1 MRFCHD
7 KSHFKTSKQISTRR
21 LAAQHMELNWID
33 DWVIQRGRE
42 VISCSASC
50 ASTSVLMEVPWT
62 CCMWS
67 CSPPRLFSP
76 MRECERRAKRGLS
89 SACYPA
95 CAVPHLPAPYGV
107 LYYHTQTPLTGE
119 SGSLV
124 RLTSVFPDDSVTVIP
139 FHKSKVRDS
148 GRPLSRCSPNVYI
161 Y

>member
-7 KSHFKTSKQISTRR
+7 NSHFKLSKQISTRH
-21 LAAQHMELNWID
+21 LAAQHMELNWMD
-33 DWVIQRGRE
+33 DWVIQKGRE
-42 VISCSASC
+42 VISCSAS
-50 ASTSVLMEVPWT
+50 TSFLMEVPWT
-62 CCMWS
+62 EPAACGPVQHHIS
-67 CSPPRLFSP
+67 FYL
-76 MRECERRAKRGLS
+76 MRECVRWAKRGLS

-107 LYYHTQTPLTGE
+107 LYYHTQTLLTGE
-119 SGSLV
+119 SGSLEQ
-124 RLTSVFPDDSVTVIP
+124 LTSIFPDDSVTVIP